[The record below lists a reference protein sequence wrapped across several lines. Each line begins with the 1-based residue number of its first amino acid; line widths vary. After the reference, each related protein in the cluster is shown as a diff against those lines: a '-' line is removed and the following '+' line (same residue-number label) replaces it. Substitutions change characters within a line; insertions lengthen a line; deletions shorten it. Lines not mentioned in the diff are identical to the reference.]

1 MPNQEEELRKRF
13 ALYAAEVGEI
23 TEDFLEDVRQFLGIP
38 DIKFNRDNYPKALE
52 IVLEGYETGYVFSVQ
67 EITQRVNTILS
78 NSVRP
83 TNVGT
88 YLGHHKSEL
97 KVERVSHHRGS
108 WRKIGDP
115 VAKPDMGSV
124 YDADP
129 DKLRADVHETI
140 QQYNGNASF
149 QQLVIGL
156 SRRGYGTSGLKAFL
170 EERGNEISVKRDSKA
185 GRMTSSL
192 G

>member
-1 MPNQEEELRKRF
+1 MLS
-13 ALYAAEVGEI
+13 
-23 TEDFLEDVRQFLGIP
+23 
-38 DIKFNRDNYPKALE
+38 DN
-52 IVLEGYETGYVFSVQ
+52 
-67 EITQRVNTILS
+67 
-78 NSVRP
+78 VRP
-83 TNVGT
+83 RNVGV
-88 YLGHHKSEL
+88 YLGLHKSEL
-97 KVERVSHHRGS
+97 NVERVPRPRASWIKVGS
-108 WRKIGDP
+108 P

-170 EERGNEISVKRDSKA
+170 EEHKREISVKEPNSKA
-185 GRMTSSL
+185 GRLVYSIAS
-192 G
+192 